1 MLGAVPCVAHQ
12 DRETGNPLAIGQAGE
27 GNLNMANNTVDLF
40 AVNPHAAFH
49 INGNIN
55 SYTVHFML
63 DTGAAVSLLDAK
75 TWDKIKGKSTLEPW
89 PKPGL
94 MGVGGTPLR
103 VDGIAKL
110 DLELGGRQYAVEM
123 VVADLRTEGILG
135 LDFLETNQCAVDLP
149 HETMKL
155 RGNEQPI
162 PLYRITNVKDHKRD
176 NVSVVLAND
185 VSIPGST

>member
-1 MLGAVPCVAHQ
+1 MSLIKTGK
-12 DRETGNPLAIGQAGE
+12 RETPLAGQAGE
-27 GNLNMANNTVDLF
+27 GDSNMANDIVDLF

-49 INGNIN
+49 INGSIN

-75 TWDKIKGKSTLEPW
+75 TWDKIKGNSTLEPW
-89 PKPGL
+89 TNPGL
-94 MGVGGTPLR
+94 MGVGGTPLS

-110 DLELGGRQYAVEM
+110 DLELGEKQYLVEM

-135 LDFLETNQCAVDLP
+135 LDFLETNKCASGLP

-155 RGNEQPI
+155 R
-162 PLYRITNVKDHKRD
+162 TNQSHCIE
-176 NVSVVLAND
+176 SQ
-185 VSIPGST
+185 T